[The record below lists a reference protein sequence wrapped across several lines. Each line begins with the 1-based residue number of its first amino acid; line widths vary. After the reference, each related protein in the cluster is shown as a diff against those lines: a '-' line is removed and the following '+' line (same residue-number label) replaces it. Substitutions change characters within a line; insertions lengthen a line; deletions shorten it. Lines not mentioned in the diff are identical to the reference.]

1 MKKVIR
7 VLAMVLCVVM
17 LASAFY
23 GCTVKIN
30 INVDGAVA
38 QAPAVQQVPATQAP
52 TAAPTQAPTAAPT
65 QAPATTAA
73 PADTTAA
80 PAGTTAAPADTTAAP
95 ADTTAAPA
103 DTTAAPA
110 DKAPSTVEEVLAE
123 YAVVYKTTKASGT
136 FKGHDTMSC
145 EYVKIDGKDNSM
157 VKGIADGFVKA
168 TGTNMDLPP
177 YKGDDNPMESL
188 LTAADVDSA
197 TYTDNGDGTATIKI
211 VPKAV
216 ENAKF
221 KADPQ
226 GKAFNVMED
235 IAGALDGISVIT
247 WAEGDANSNVKL
259 TEKDGYIEVVYNKDT
274 KMMTKAD
281 YVLVTYADV
290 THANVAI
297 LKDKSAS
304 VKFVYTM
311 TYPG

>member
-17 LASAFY
+17 VASCFY
-23 GCTVKIN
+23 GCTVKVN
-30 INVDGAVA
+30 INLNGGEGDAAVA
-38 QAPAVQQVPATQAP
+38 APTAVP

-65 QAPATTAA
+65 AALTQAPVTAVPTVPPTDAPTAAPTQAPATDAPTQA
-73 PADTTAA
+73 PATDAPTQA
-80 PAGTTAAPADTTAAP
+80 PAAA
-95 ADTTAAPA
+95 
-103 DTTAAPA
+103 
-110 DKAPSTVEEVLAE
+110 APSTPAEILAE
-123 YAVVYKTTKASGT
+123 YAVVYKTTKATGT

-145 EYVKIDGKDNSM
+145 EYVKIDGMDNSM
-157 VKGIADGFVKA
+157 VKGVADGFMKA

-177 YKGDDNPMESL
+177 YKGEDNPMESL

-211 VPKAV
+211 VPKAA

-226 GKAFNVMED
+226 GKSFNVMED
-235 IAGALDGISVIT
+235 IAGALAGISVIT
-247 WAEGDANSNVKL
+247 WSEGDANSNVKL

-290 THANVAI
+290 THANVLV

>member
-1 MKKVIR
+1 MKKAIR

-17 LASAFY
+17 LASTFY

-30 INVDGAVA
+30 INVDGIAA
-38 QAPAVQQVPATQAP
+38 QTPVVQQVPATQAP
-52 TAAPTQAPTAAPT
+52 VTQAPVT
-65 QAPATTAA
+65 QAPA
-73 PADTTAA
+73 
-80 PAGTTAAPADTTAAP
+80 TTAAPADTTAAP

-110 DKAPSTVEEVLAE
+110 DTTAAPADTTAAPAAAAPTTPAEILAE
-123 YAVVYKTTKASGT
+123 YAVVYKTTKATGT

-145 EYVKIDGKDNSM
+145 EYVQIDGKDNSM
-157 VKGIADGFVKA
+157 VKGIADKFMA
-168 TGTNMDLPP
+168 ASGTNMDLPP
-177 YKGDDNPMESL
+177 YKGDDNPMECL
-188 LTAADVDSA
+188 LTEADIDSA
-197 TYTDNGDGTATIKI
+197 TYKDNGDGTATIKI
-211 VPKAV
+211 VPKAA
-216 ENAKF
+216 ENATF
-221 KADPQ
+221 KNDPQ
-226 GKAFNVMED
+226 GKSFNVLED
-235 IAGALDGISVIT
+235 VAGALSSISVIT

-259 TEKDGYIEVVYNKDT
+259 TEKDGYIEVTYNKDT

>member
-17 LASAFY
+17 LASTFY

-52 TAAPTQAPTAAPT
+52 VTQAPVT

-73 PADTTAA
+73 PAD
-80 PAGTTAAPADTTAAP
+80 TTAAPADTTAAP

-157 VKGIADGFVKA
+157 VKGVADGFMKA
-168 TGTNMDLPP
+168 TGTDMDLPP
-177 YKGDDNPMESL
+177 YKGDDHPAESL

-235 IAGALDGISVIT
+235 IAGALAGISVIT
-247 WAEGDANSNVKL
+247 WSEGDANSNVKL

-274 KMMTKAD
+274 KMMPKAD

-290 THANVAI
+290 THANVLV